1 MNEERVQLLR
11 ERLETLEP
19 TKLEI
24 RDDSEKH
31 VGHVGARDGR
41 SHFFV
46 LIESP
51 IFKDRSALERHQ
63 LVYDAVG
70 DLMISDIHALQIEA
84 RYPTD

>member
-1 MNEERVQLLR
+1 MNEERIQLLR

-19 TKLEI
+19 SKLEI

-31 VGHVGARDGR
+31 IGHVGARDGR
-41 SHFFV
+41 SHFHV

-51 IFKDRSALERHQ
+51 RFKDRSALERHQ
-63 LVYDAVG
+63 MVYDAVG

-84 RYPTD
+84 RCPTD

>member
-1 MNEERVQLLR
+1 MNEERIRLLR

-19 TKLEI
+19 TRLEI

-31 VGHVGARDGR
+31 IGHAGARDGL

-51 IFKDRSALERHQ
+51 KFIERSALERHQ

-70 DLMISDIHALQIEA
+70 DLMNSDIHALQIDA
-84 RYPTD
+84 RY

>member
-1 MNEERVQLLR
+1 MNKERIQLLR

-19 TKLEI
+19 TRLEI

-31 VGHVGARDGR
+31 IGHTGARDGR

-51 IFKDRSALERHQ
+51 KFKDRSALERHQ

-70 DLMISDIHALQIEA
+70 DLMTTDIHALQIDA
-84 RYPTD
+84 RS